1 MGRKKY
7 TGTGIPSN
15 WAKLLTLY
23 LVGTAE
29 RALVGVIV
37 GLAAAPAL
45 VASAG
50 LGDPLQA
57 LPLRVS
63 WRLRTGSR
71 LR

>member
-1 MGRKKY
+1 MGRKNY
-7 TGTGIPSN
+7 AGTGIRSN
-15 WAKLLTLY
+15 WAKLLTHY
-23 LVGTAE
+23 LVGAAE
-29 RALVGVIV
+29 RALVGVVV

-63 WRLRTGSR
+63 WRLRAGSG